1 MNPMT
6 IEYKIHIDPQQIRIQ
21 DPQTGYHEEMSN
33 RAVVLPKDRLVLGL
47 GESEEKV
54 RARLIARFQKS
65 ANDLRTLALFGP
77 RGDDLDYEIQVLQF
91 LARLLNTQ
99 SLSVRGWRHYGALLG
114 SDFDYNLEIPGY
126 ESFSEARRHALE
138 HNFQARQ
145 PLRRLAINGQ
155 EVQIPPSK
163 RRLELWARRVFSQ
176 ALPIIAIVLGYLLMP
191 RSMAGSWFTF
201 FIFLTVIGYL
211 FYYGGRVAWMLLARR
226 LVPHDYCMNKLQG
239 NHRRI
244 SQIDLW
250 LAQKVWGTPPA
261 GSLQQN

>member
-163 RRLELWARRVFSQ
+163 RRLELWARVQPGAAHHRHR
-176 ALPIIAIVLGYLLMP
+176 AGLLVD
-191 RSMAGSWFTF
+191 AAFDGGQ
-201 FIFLTVIGYL
+201 LVHL
-211 FYYGGRVAWMLLARR
+211 FYLPDRHRLPVLLRRARGVDAAGAQAGAARLLHEQATGQPPAHLADR
-226 LVPHDYCMNKLQG
+226 LV
-239 NHRRI
+239 
-244 SQIDLW
+244 
-250 LAQKVWGTPPA
+250 A
-261 GSLQQN
+261 GAEGLGHAASR